1 MTTQPVPNV
10 TPFTYEGCEVRT
22 LDINGEPWFVTGD
35 VCDYFGVTNRNRVMQ
50 HVDPEDKG
58 GTQIDTPG
66 GRQTVSIVNESGL
79 YTLLFHLQPTKARGL
94 TDSEVE
100 AKTALIRSFRRWVTH
115 EVLPAIRRTGTYATR
130 PQPQLSEDEI
140 VHQALQIT
148 ARRVE
153 QLEADLAKAL
163 PKANT
168 WDALCSGRGDH
179 SITDAAKL
187 LSSTGITTG
196 PRKLHKQLQDLGW
209 IHKNQR
215 DKWAANQDKLNTG
228 LLAEKVRHYI
238 DDDGVSVLATP
249 QVRVTPKGLEKL
261 HELLTPAD
269 LQEALA

>member
-1 MTTQPVPNV
+1 MSNI
-10 TPFTYEGCEVRT
+10 TPFSYEDHEVRV
-22 LDINGEPWFVTGD
+22 LDINGEPWFVLADLCKVLGVRNSRMAATRLDEAD
-35 VCDYFGVTNRNRVMQ
+35 V
-50 HVDPEDKG
+50 
-58 GTQIDTPG
+58 
-66 GRQTVSIVNESGL
+66 RQTDISSSGQRRAMTIVAESGMYDL
-79 YTLLFHLQPTKARGL
+79 VVRS
-94 TDSEVE
+94 DSPA
-100 AKTALIRSFRRWVTH
+100 AKPFQRWVTH

-130 PQPQLSEDEI
+130 PQPQLSGKELLAAA
-140 VHQALQIT
+140 V
-148 ARRVE
+148 
-153 QLEADLAKAL
+153 LEAAETIKQHEATIAQQAEDLAKAL

-187 LSSTGITTG
+187 LSSTGIATG

-261 HELLTPAD
+261 HELLTPAC
-269 LQEALA
+269 LQEVLA

>member
-1 MTTQPVPNV
+1 MSNI
-10 TPFTYEGCEVRT
+10 TPFSYEDHEVRV
-22 LDINGEPWFVTGD
+22 LDINGEPWFVLADLCKVLGVRNSRMAATRLDEAD
-35 VCDYFGVTNRNRVMQ
+35 VRRADISSSGQRRAMT
-50 HVDPEDKG
+50 
-58 GTQIDTPG
+58 
-66 GRQTVSIVNESGL
+66 IVAESGMYDL
-79 YTLLFHLQPTKARGL
+79 VVRS
-94 TDSEVE
+94 DSPA
-100 AKTALIRSFRRWVTH
+100 AKPFRRWVTH
-115 EVLPAIRRTGTYATR
+115 EVLPAIRRAGIYAVD
-130 PQPQLSEDEI
+130 PQPQLSGKELLAAA
-140 VHQALQIT
+140 V
-148 ARRVE
+148 
-153 QLEADLAKAL
+153 LEAAETIKQHEATIAQQAEDLAKAL

-261 HELLTPAD
+261 HELLTPVG
-269 LQEALA
+269 LQEVLA

>member
-1 MTTQPVPNV
+1 MTANITPNL
-10 TPFTYEGCEVRT
+10 TTFTYSSSVELRT
-22 LDINGEPWFVTGD
+22 ATDEQGETIVCLADLAHGLGIKNTSQLKSRLPKGVCRTYTLQTAGGPQSMLFVTEAGMNMVIWRSD
-35 VCDYFGVTNRNRVMQ
+35 K
-50 HVDPEDKG
+50 PE
-58 GTQIDTPG
+58 
-66 GRQTVSIVNESGL
+66 
-79 YTLLFHLQPTKARGL
+79 
-94 TDSEVE
+94 
-100 AKTALIRSFRRWVTH
+100 
-115 EVLPAIRRTGTYATR
+115 AIAYAQWCAERIAELRRTGIYAVE
-130 PQPQLSEDEI
+130 PQPQLSGKELLAAA
-140 VHQALQIT
+140 V
-148 ARRVE
+148 
-153 QLEADLAKAL
+153 LEAAETIKQHEATIAQQAEDLAKAL

-187 LSSTGITTG
+187 LSSTGIATG

-261 HELLTPAD
+261 HDLLTPAR
-269 LQEALA
+269 LQEVTA

>member
-1 MTTQPVPNV
+1 MTTQPVPNI
-10 TPFTYEGCEVRT
+10 TPFTHPAFGQLRT
-22 LDINGEPWFVTGD
+22 HEEDGRILFCGRDAATALGYSNTKD
-35 VCDYFGVTNRNRVMQ
+35 ALARHCKGVAK
-50 HVDPEDKG
+50 HYPLA
-58 GTQIDTPG
+58 TPG
-66 GRQTVSIVNESGL
+66 GEQQFRFISEGDL
-79 YTLLFHLQPTKARGL
+79 YRLIAHSKLPAAVQF
-94 TDSEVE
+94 E
-100 AKTALIRSFRRWVTH
+100 AWVFD

-187 LSSTGITTG
+187 LSSTGIATG
-196 PRKLHKQLQDLGW
+196 PRKLHKQLQGLGW

>member
-1 MTTQPVPNV
+1 MSNI
-10 TPFTYEGCEVRT
+10 TPFSYEDHEVRV
-22 LDINGEPWFVTGD
+22 LDVNGEPWFVLADLCKVLGVRNSRMAATRLDEAD
-35 VCDYFGVTNRNRVMQ
+35 V
-50 HVDPEDKG
+50 
-58 GTQIDTPG
+58 
-66 GRQTVSIVNESGL
+66 RQADISSSGQRRAMTIITESGMYDL
-79 YTLLFHLQPTKARGL
+79 VVRS
-94 TDSEVE
+94 DSPA
-100 AKTALIRSFRRWVTH
+100 AKPFQRWVTH
-115 EVLPAIRRTGTYATR
+115 EVLPAIRRTGAYATMPSV
-130 PQPQLSEDEI
+130 PQPQLSGKELLAAA
-140 VHQALQIT
+140 V
-148 ARRVE
+148 
-153 QLEADLAKAL
+153 LEAAETIKQHEATIAQQAEDLAKAL

-187 LSSTGITTG
+187 LSSTGIATG

-261 HELLTPAD
+261 HELLTPAR
-269 LQEALA
+269 LQEVTA

>member
-1 MTTQPVPNV
+1 MTIQPAPNL
-10 TPFTYEGCEVRT
+10 TTFTYSSGVELRT
-22 LDINGEPWFVTGD
+22 ATDEQGETIVCLADLAHGLGIKNTSQLKSRLPKGVCRTYTLQTAGGPQSMLFVTEAGMNMVIWRSD
-35 VCDYFGVTNRNRVMQ
+35 K
-50 HVDPEDKG
+50 PE
-58 GTQIDTPG
+58 
-66 GRQTVSIVNESGL
+66 
-79 YTLLFHLQPTKARGL
+79 
-94 TDSEVE
+94 
-100 AKTALIRSFRRWVTH
+100 
-115 EVLPAIRRTGTYATR
+115 AIAYAQWCAERIAELRRTGTYVTR
-130 PQPQLSEDEI
+130 PRPGLSEDEI
-140 VHQALQIT
+140 IHQALQIT

-187 LSSTGITTG
+187 LSSAGIATG

-261 HELLTPAD
+261 RELLTPAD
-269 LQEALA
+269 LQEVLA